1 MLGDSDFVEGVTIA
15 HDPDPDG
22 NCQFAA
28 VAHQLSNIS
37 IYRDIST
44 LRKEAVQHLQD
55 NRWFYET
62 FVHNVT
68 FDAYLDTISKEGTY
82 GNNLT
87 LIALMREY
95 NLQCLVVSSRGLDQ
109 SALVSTDGS
118 FDKNVRTIALG
129 YFPEGFG
136 MHYVSIKMDK
146 MVSDNLIST
155 LECTCDAGNSIET
168 KTVSAPKHITGHV
181 RDADES
187 IITRTT
193 SGNTAL
199 KDLRNMINNIRAQRR
214 KATFPFILLPL
225 HIQID
230 ILKICINSNPVM
242 QFVIAKVGEH
252 LRELIRLMAIQKPR
266 IYIAPYIQ
274 LNNRNPVSVRFLLM
288 RAGGSSGLILAIK

>member
-1 MLGDSDFVEGVTIA
+1 M
-15 HDPDPDG
+15 
-22 NCQFAA
+22 
-28 VAHQLSNIS
+28 
-37 IYRDIST
+37 
-44 LRKEAVQHLQD
+44 
-55 NRWFYET
+55 
-62 FVHNVT
+62 HNVT
-68 FDAYLDTISKEGTY
+68 FDAYLDSMSKDGTY
-82 GNNLT
+82 GDNLT

-95 NLQCLVVSSRGLDQ
+95 NLQCLVVSSRGFDQ

-118 FDKNVRTIALG
+118 FDNLKNVGTIALG

-146 MVSDNLIST
+146 MVSDQLIST
-155 LECTCDAGNSIET
+155 LECTYDADNSSET
-168 KTVSAPKHITGHV
+168 KTGSASEHRTGQV

-193 SGNTAL
+193 TENTVL
-199 KDLRNMINNIRAQRR
+199 KDLRNMINSIRAQRR
-214 KATFPFILLPL
+214 KTTFPFLLLPL

-252 LRELIRLMAIQKPR
+252 LRELIRLMAILKPR

-288 RAGGSSGLILAIK
+288 RAGGNSGLILAIKQIIKDRRWANAWLRLRMSGIHWYDIIDVEYLRQ